1 MTQSVYDLESL
12 ALCTEIMTMDVGT
25 RSKKYV
31 AFHMFETFNPA
42 FTDGI
47 MVQGLWHESDG
58 EIRYE
63 AVMAEEKRWHTIK
76 LFVPAFDPDSDE
88 FDDYPLDL

>member
-1 MTQSVYDLESL
+1 
-12 ALCTEIMTMDVGT
+12 MDVGT

-31 AFHMFETFNPA
+31 AFHMFETFNPI
-42 FTDGI
+42 FNNYT
-47 MVQGLWHESDG
+47 MVQGLWHEADG

-63 AVMAEEKRWHTIK
+63 ALMAEDKNGK
-76 LFVPAFDPDSDE
+76 QLSYLFPIFDPNSDE

>member
-1 MTQSVYDLESL
+1 
-12 ALCTEIMTMDVGT
+12 MDVGT

-42 FTDGI
+42 FKNGI

-63 AVMAEEKRWHTIK
+63 AVMAEEKMAHN
-76 LFVPAFDPDSDE
+76 
-88 FDDYPLDL
+88 

>member
-1 MTQSVYDLESL
+1 
-12 ALCTEIMTMDVGT
+12 MTMDVGT

-31 AFHMFETFNPA
+31 AFHMFETFNPV
-42 FTDGI
+42 FTNGI

-63 AVMAEEKRWHTIK
+63 AVMAEERDGTQLSY
-76 LFVPAFDPDSDE
+76 LFPTFDPDSDE